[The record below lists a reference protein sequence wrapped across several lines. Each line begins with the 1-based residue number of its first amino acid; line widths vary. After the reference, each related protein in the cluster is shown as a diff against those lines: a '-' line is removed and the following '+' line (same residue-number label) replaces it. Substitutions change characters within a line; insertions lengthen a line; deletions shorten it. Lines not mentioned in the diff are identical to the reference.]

1 MNNFVTHLECS
12 EAGDHYSFTEINN
25 LSKINKPLLVK
36 YDLEKLK
43 NSFSKEDFINDFASL
58 PGFWKY
64 QYLLPLSKKSSVIDL
79 GEVITPL
86 VRISKSNNLFIK
98 DEGRLPTGSFKARG
112 LALGVARAKELGIKK
127 IAIPTNGNAGA
138 ALAAYATA
146 AGIESF
152 VFCPEDTPSINIRE
166 AEIQGAKTFTIDGLI
181 NDCGSIIAKHKE
193 KEGWFDI
200 STLKE
205 PYRLEGKKTM
215 GFELAE
221 QLNWEL
227 PKNIFYPTGGGT
239 GLIGMWKAFNELKK
253 LNWIDCDLP
262 KMFAIQSSSCAPIVT
277 AFEKGKDY
285 ADPWPNAHT
294 LASGIRVP
302 VAVGDF
308 LILRTIRESNGHAI
322 AIDDDEIIT
331 ERDNLANRY
340 GFLACPEGA
349 ATLAGYKKALQLGL
363 VDANEKTV
371 LFNCATGLKYPMPE
385 VNNKFHDK

>member
-12 EAGDHYSFTEINN
+12 EAGDHYNFAEINN

-58 PGFWKY
+58 SGFWKY

-262 KMFAIQSSSCAPIVT
+262 KMFSIQSASCAPIVT

-308 LILRTIRESNGHAI
+308 LILRTIRESNGHAL
-322 AIDDDEIIT
+322 AVDDHEIIT

-371 LFNCATGLKYPMPE
+371 LFNCATGLKYPMPD

>member
-12 EAGDHYSFTEINN
+12 EAGDHYNFAEINN

-181 NDCGSIIAKHKE
+181 NDCGSIIARHKE

-215 GFELAE
+215 GF
-221 QLNWEL
+221 
-227 PKNIFYPTGGGT
+227 
-239 GLIGMWKAFNELKK
+239 
-253 LNWIDCDLP
+253 
-262 KMFAIQSSSCAPIVT
+262 
-277 AFEKGKDY
+277 
-285 ADPWPNAHT
+285 
-294 LASGIRVP
+294 
-302 VAVGDF
+302 
-308 LILRTIRESNGHAI
+308 
-322 AIDDDEIIT
+322 
-331 ERDNLANRY
+331 
-340 GFLACPEGA
+340 
-349 ATLAGYKKALQLGL
+349 
-363 VDANEKTV
+363 
-371 LFNCATGLKYPMPE
+371 
-385 VNNKFHDK
+385 

>member
-1 MNNFVTHLECS
+1 
-12 EAGDHYSFTEINN
+12 
-25 LSKINKPLLVK
+25 
-36 YDLEKLK
+36 
-43 NSFSKEDFINDFASL
+43 
-58 PGFWKY
+58 
-64 QYLLPLSKKSSVIDL
+64 
-79 GEVITPL
+79 
-86 VRISKSNNLFIK
+86 
-98 DEGRLPTGSFKARG
+98 
-112 LALGVARAKELGIKK
+112 
-127 IAIPTNGNAGA
+127 
-138 ALAAYATA
+138 
-146 AGIESF
+146 
-152 VFCPEDTPSINIRE
+152 
-166 AEIQGAKTFTIDGLI
+166 
-181 NDCGSIIAKHKE
+181 
-193 KEGWFDI
+193 
-200 STLKE
+200 
-205 PYRLEGKKTM
+205 M

-277 AFEKGKDY
+277 ALEKGKDY

-322 AIDDDEIIT
+322 AIDDHEIIT

-371 LFNCATGLKYPMPE
+371 LFNCATGLKYPMPD